1 MTQETKQTL
10 ISAIFA
16 IGCVMLYFFYP
27 VGNSKFEIFLATMIF
42 LLGMPLL
49 YNKIILQQTIKNMEL
64 MNFSLTKRDVFLLV
78 SSVIIGGFI
87 SFLFVSMEFGIQ
99 RYVGSLSAT
108 ILQNFKA
115 FAIYELLFSSLGLF
129 LFSFFVWGFVRSIV
143 WHRDIYAYLFSLI
156 IFGVLIMDFYSG
168 FFIAIP
174 FMIPAI
180 FLLKME
186 KRINPIYV
194 FIACYA
200 IGLIFDTIIVKSFVT
215 SL

>member
-27 VGNSKFEIFLATMIF
+27 VGNSKFEIFLATVIF
-42 LLGMPLL
+42 LVGLPLL
-49 YNKIILQQTIKNMEL
+49 YNKFILQQTIKNMEL
-64 MNFSLTKRDVFLLV
+64 MNFSLAKKDLFLLI
-78 SSVIIGGFI
+78 SSVIIGGLI
-87 SFLFVSMEFGIQ
+87 GFLFVSMEFGIQ
-99 RYVGSLSAT
+99 RYIGSLSAT

-115 FAIYELLFSSLGLF
+115 FAIYELFFSSLGLF
-129 LFSFFVWGFVRSIV
+129 LFSFFAWGFVRSIV
-143 WHRDIYAYLFSLI
+143 WHRDMYAYIFSLI

-174 FMIPAI
+174 FMMPAI

-186 KRINPIYV
+186 KRINPIYI
-194 FIACYA
+194 FIACYV
-200 IGLIFDTIIVKSFVT
+200 IGLILDTIIVKSFAT